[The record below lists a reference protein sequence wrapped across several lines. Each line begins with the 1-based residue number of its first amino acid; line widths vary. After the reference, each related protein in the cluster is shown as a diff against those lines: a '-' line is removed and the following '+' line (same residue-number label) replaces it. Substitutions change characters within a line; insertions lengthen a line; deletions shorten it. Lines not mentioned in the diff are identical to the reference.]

1 MNRSSR
7 SIGSAVVKLLK
18 LFYVL
23 VYFGPADIDENFA
36 VSFDK
41 NRKFK
46 KRTIH
51 NDLFDI
57 HLIIYLVMLASN
69 TSVNCFSVLNVMWET
84 SGLGTRQNNMIVSLE
99 QHRVMKDEIESP
111 TK

>member
-36 VSFDK
+36 VRFDK
-41 NRKFK
+41 N
-46 KRTIH
+46 
-51 NDLFDI
+51 
-57 HLIIYLVMLASN
+57 
-69 TSVNCFSVLNVMWET
+69 
-84 SGLGTRQNNMIVSLE
+84 
-99 QHRVMKDEIESP
+99 
-111 TK
+111 